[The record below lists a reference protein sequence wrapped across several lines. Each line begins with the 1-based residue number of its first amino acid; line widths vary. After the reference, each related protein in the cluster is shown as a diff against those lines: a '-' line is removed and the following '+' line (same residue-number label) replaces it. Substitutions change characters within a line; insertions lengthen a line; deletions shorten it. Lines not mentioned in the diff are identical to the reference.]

1 MTKVY
6 QPNKSP
12 KENIAQFTIFTTV
25 QVAMNRRPYGEKK
38 QKTCYSHKMDY
49 CVVNKKNNLVY

>member
-6 QPNKSP
+6 QPNTSP

-25 QVAMNRRPYGEKK
+25 QVAMNRRPYEEKN
-38 QKTCYSHKMDY
+38 QTCYSQKMDY
-49 CVVNKKNNLVY
+49 RVVN